1 MIRRKRENTK
11 KVMLTLSEEQI
22 EWGKIE
28 AVKEKVSFSE
38 FVDNLLIQVK
48 EDKKSR
54 LTERRESGSTPKR
67 KTVAERKEGEKD
79 D

>member
-54 LTERRESGSTPKR
+54 LTERRESGSTSKR
-67 KTVAERKEGEKD
+67 KTAAERKEGEKD